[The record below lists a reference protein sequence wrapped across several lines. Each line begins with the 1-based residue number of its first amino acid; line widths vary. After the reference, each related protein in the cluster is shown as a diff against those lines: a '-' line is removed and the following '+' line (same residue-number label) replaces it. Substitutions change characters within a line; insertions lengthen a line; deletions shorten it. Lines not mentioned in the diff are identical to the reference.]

1 LFVAQEVTQLD
12 LFATI
17 LPQLPPYQVRESERA
32 RHVSIKISLQ
42 GAIEVVVPCR
52 FDLNQLP
59 SILEKRRD
67 WIVRTR
73 ARLLTEHEEIK
84 ANALGNVQM
93 NGQRLLPEWLEL
105 RSQAETWQIAY
116 QNDPHTNICLPT
128 PGKTLKIQAQIDSLP
143 TCHQLL
149 KQWLTHKAHRDLIPW
164 LRQLSFD
171 IGLPFK
177 QASIRGQKTR
187 WASCSSRKDIS
198 LNYKLLFLPPPL
210 VEYIFVHELCHTLE
224 MNHSSKFWHLVGQKQ
239 PGYEQWRNDLK
250 TGWKYM
256 PLWLD

>member
-1 LFVAQEVTQLD
+1 LFVAQEVHQLD

-32 RHVSIKISLQ
+32 RHVSIRISLQ
-42 GAIEVVVPCR
+42 GEVEVVVPPR
-52 FDLNQLP
+52 FDHAQLP

-73 ARLLTEHEEIK
+73 TRLLAEHEKNK
-84 ANALGNVQM
+84 ANAFGDAQVDPKTI
-93 NGQRLLPEWLEL
+93 LPTTLEL
-105 RSQAETWQIAY
+105 RSQAETWQIDY
-116 QNDPHTNICLPT
+116 KSDPHTNLCLPT
-128 PGKTLKIQAQIDSLP
+128 PGKILKIQGQIDHIP

-149 KQWLTHKAHRDLIPW
+149 KQWLTHKAYRDLIPR

-171 IGLPFK
+171 IDLPFK

-198 LNYKLLFLPPPL
+198 LNYKLLFLPPTL

-224 MNHSSKFWHLVGQKQ
+224 MNHSKKFWHLVGQKQ
-239 PGYEQWRNDLK
+239 PSYEQWRTELK
-250 TGWKYM
+250 TGSQYV